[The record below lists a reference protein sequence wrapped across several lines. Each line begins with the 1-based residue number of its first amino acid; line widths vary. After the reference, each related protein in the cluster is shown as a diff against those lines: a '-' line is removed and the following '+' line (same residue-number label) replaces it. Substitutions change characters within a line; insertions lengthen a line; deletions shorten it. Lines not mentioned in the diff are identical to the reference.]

1 MKNATLA
8 LGLSVGA
15 ILSTVSVAKAD
26 IFSGTHSKLG
36 TVNLSMNSAH
46 STARSAM
53 SGNSGVSYYYGIRFN
68 DVIAWGQGESSGES
82 FNARKGGTRV
92 SDTDNKGNICTG
104 KLNRSWWGEDLKIRI
119 TYDSDAQCPFAG
131 KAYEVHLKKQSK
143 NIGFIVGGRENPEQ
157 KIWMNSDSSGKRSSR
172 YVLPGDLVKIG
183 SSRRIFTQVQLNGV
197 IGWLDYTQFLRNQ
210 EYASWGV

>member
-1 MKNATLA
+1 MKNAIA

-15 ILSTVSVAKAD
+15 ILSIVPAVKAD
-26 IFSGTHSKLG
+26 IFSGTHPKLG
-36 TVNLSMNSAH
+36 TVNLSMNSAPNT
-46 STARSAM
+46 SRSAT
-53 SGNSGVSYYYGIRFN
+53 SDNSGVSYYYGIRFN
-68 DVIAWGQGESSGES
+68 DVMAWGQGESAGES

-104 KLNRSWWGEDLKIRI
+104 KLDRSWWGEDLKIRI
-119 TYDSDAQCPFAG
+119 TYDSNTQCPVAG

-143 NIGFIVGGRENPEQ
+143 NTGFIVGGRENPEQ

-183 SSRRIFTQVQLNGV
+183 SSRRVFTQVQLNGV
-197 IGWLDYTQFLRNQ
+197 SGWLDYTQFLRNQ
-210 EYASWGV
+210 EYPSWGV